1 MRIINKLIL
10 AICAFFVSVAL
21 SISFIPKITLS
32 STVLLGCFILPSLI
46 VFTSMIIQVKN
57 TSIKTEKRK
66 IMFFWL
72 KTLFIIYCLLLL
84 ELLFLN
90 NEYRERI
97 NAENIFSTE
106 HLNTTNFIPFST
118 ILNYGNRIQDNTI
131 TIQIAILNIVTNL
144 ILFAPMGFFIPLL
157 FKTKIKNFKQFLF
170 FMLVITTCV
179 ELLQFLTLSGCAD
192 VDDII
197 LNVIGSCGVYI
208 LMNVKFIKKLVKISI
223 AI

>member
-1 MRIINKLIL
+1 
-10 AICAFFVSVAL
+10 
-21 SISFIPKITLS
+21 
-32 STVLLGCFILPSLI
+32 
-46 VFTSMIIQVKN
+46 MIIQVKN
-57 TSIKTEKRK
+57 TYIKTEKRK